1 MLSYILGHIGQEIT
15 WVHNLIEGELA
26 LKKRYLGVFDDL
38 SLSPVNMNI
47 RPALVIL
54 SSRINGYVSE
64 KTLLLAGVFQYIYI
78 ASTIQQ
84 CVSRH
89 DMSTSGQRAAAAPAS
104 KLPVLAGDYLYG
116 QSLTLLS
123 KEGLQNYIQ
132 PIAKILRSI
141 HEGCMIKNMLKQDLS
156 SHMTL
161 TEAIQKESAE
171 LFSGCCSLGAGVAG
185 ASLAEQEIFKCY
197 GHNFGMAYG
206 LLEEDMKPEYVEPYL
221 QVAKESVARM
231 PDKPERLLLLE
242 LLNYIS
248 CQRRSNSRKC
258 YREGCV

>member
-1 MLSYILGHIGQEIT
+1 MLSYILRHIGQEIT

-26 LKKRYLGVFDDL
+26 SKKRYLGGFADL
-38 SLSPVNMNI
+38 NLSPENMNI

-54 SSRINGYVSE
+54 SSRVYGYVSE

-89 DMSTSGQRAAAAPAS
+89 GISSNDQRVAAEPAS
-104 KLPVLAGDYLYG
+104 KLPVLVGDYLYG
-116 QSLTLLS
+116 KSLTLLS

-132 PIAKILRSI
+132 PIIKIVRSI
-141 HEGCMIKNMLKQDLS
+141 HEGCIIKHMLKHNLS
-156 SHMTL
+156 GHMTL

-171 LFSGCCSLGAGVAG
+171 LFGGCCSLGAGVAG
-185 ASLAEQEIFKCY
+185 ASLAEQEIFRCY
-197 GHNFGMAYG
+197 GQSLGMAYG

-221 QVAKESVARM
+221 QVAKEWLARM
-231 PDKPERLLLLE
+231 PDKPERLLLQE
-242 LLNYIS
+242 LLNYMS
-248 CQRRSNSRKC
+248 CQCRSNN
-258 YREGCV
+258 